1 MKQSKSDIILNQGM
15 SSEDIKIELG
25 KNKYQCQ
32 ECMKYFSS
40 NQSMKE
46 HQFLHTKVKTHS
58 CNLCGKSFRYG
69 SQLCIH
75 RRTHF
80 LPVDIKCPKLTDLIN
95 NYTEQDSSLVLL
107 REVVKLPALN
117 KKEQVSLP
125 DFDSIFR
132 GYN

>member
-1 MKQSKSDIILNQGM
+1 MKQSKSDSILNQGT

-80 LPVDIKCPKLTDLIN
+80 LPVDIKCLKLSDLILN
-95 NYTEQDSSLVLL
+95 NTEQDQNLVLL
-107 REVVKLPALN
+107 KELVKLPPLQE
-117 KKEQVSLP
+117 EQVWSLP
-125 DFDSIFR
+125 AFSSVFR